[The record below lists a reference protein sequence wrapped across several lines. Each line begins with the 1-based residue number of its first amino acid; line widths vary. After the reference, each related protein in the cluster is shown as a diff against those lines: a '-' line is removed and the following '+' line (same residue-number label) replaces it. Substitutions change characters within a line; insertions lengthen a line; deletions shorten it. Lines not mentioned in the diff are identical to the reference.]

1 MRKYA
6 FAVVGLA
13 ALGLLPTGVNAAS
26 GVKVGMLSCDISGG
40 IGLILGSSKAIDCMF
55 QPGGNGP
62 PEHYAGHIT
71 KLGVD
76 IGITGKSVVVWAVF
90 APGKVNRGGLQGTYV
105 GATAEA
111 TAVPAKSVSTCV
123 ARITGQTPP
132 MSAIYSATKGA
143 VDAITAVLA
152 KELGPKKIRVNSINP
167 GGVETEGVH
176 TLGIIGSDFA
186 KQMVAETPLGR
197 FGQPQDIAPVAV
209 FLASE
214 NSGWLTGETLA
225 HV

>member
-13 ALGLLPTGVNAAS
+13 ALGLLPTAVNAAS

-55 QPGGNGP
+55 QPSGNGP

-111 TAVPAKSVSTCV
+111 TAVLGLGANALVGGSNKSVGLQPLSVQAQTGLNV
-123 ARITGQTPP
+123 AAG
-132 MSAIYSATKGA
+132 
-143 VDAITAVLA
+143 
-152 KELGPKKIRVNSINP
+152 
-167 GGVETEGVH
+167 
-176 TLGIIGSDFA
+176 
-186 KQMVAETPLGR
+186 VAE
-197 FGQPQDIAPVAV
+197 
-209 FLASE
+209 
-214 NSGWLTGETLA
+214 LTLNYGG
-225 HV
+225 